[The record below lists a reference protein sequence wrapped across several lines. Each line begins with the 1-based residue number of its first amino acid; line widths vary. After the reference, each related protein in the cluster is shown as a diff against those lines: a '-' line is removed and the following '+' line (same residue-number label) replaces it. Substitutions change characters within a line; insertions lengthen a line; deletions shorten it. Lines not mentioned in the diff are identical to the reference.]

1 MADAADVANERMD
14 LIIESHLAARHRFEG
29 VSATHCNECDET
41 IPERRRELLPGVRLC
56 VECQQL
62 EEDRRL

>member
-1 MADAADVANERMD
+1 MADTVDLATERADRELQA
-14 LIIESHLAARHRFEG
+14 LIARRHRFG
-29 VSATHCNECDET
+29 GASLTHCEECEYE

-62 EEDRRL
+62 EEDRR

>member
-1 MADAADVANERMD
+1 MADAADFANERMD
-14 LIIESHLAARHRFEG
+14 LINESHLAARHRFEG
-29 VSATHCNECDET
+29 ASATHCNECDET